1 MLKLR
6 YSSSIFGLAALLLGV
21 SARAEAA
28 PLVVFNFNDFDATA
42 DIVAANLTSSTF
54 AQGGGLLNEGFA
66 SGAANARGWN
76 PSDGAAEALARG
88 DFWAFTVSAN
98 PGYVFDLDSLA
109 LDEWRESGGPME
121 FQLFSGGALIGSSLS
136 TNTLSTNHVIAAPA
150 TNVTSLLVRILA
162 WDASNNGT
170 DADLYLD
177 NVTING
183 TVRRTTT
190 QDVSVPEP
198 ASLLLFGAALAAAA
212 RRVRARR

>member
-6 YSSSIFGLAALLLGV
+6 RSFSIFGFAALLLGV
-21 SARAEAA
+21 GARAEAA
-28 PLVVFNFNDFDATA
+28 PLVVFNFNDFNATA

-54 AQGGGLLNEGFA
+54 AQGGGLLNESFA

-76 PSDGAAEALARG
+76 PSDGAAEALANG
-88 DFWAFTVSAN
+88 DFWAFTVSAD

-109 LDEWRESGGPME
+109 LDEWRESAGPME

-136 TNTLSTNHVIAAPA
+136 TNTISTNHVIAAPA

-170 DADLYLD
+170 SADLYLD

-190 QDVSVPEP
+190 DVVVPEP
-198 ASLLLFGAALAAAA
+198 ASLLLFGAALATAA